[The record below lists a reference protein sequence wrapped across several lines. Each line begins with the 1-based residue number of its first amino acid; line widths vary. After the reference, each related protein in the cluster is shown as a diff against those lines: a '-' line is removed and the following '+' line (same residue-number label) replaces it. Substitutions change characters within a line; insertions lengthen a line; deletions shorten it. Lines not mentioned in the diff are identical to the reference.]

1 MKNTLSLIINAILGI
16 AVIVLFVLHFS
27 ASGGEREKSPEKPYR
42 AASDTVVPTGDITI
56 AYIQIDTLL
65 ENMLMYNDL
74 SEQLANRQ
82 SQLESNFTS
91 KYRNFEKDVNVFQEE
106 IQKQLITRREMQIKE
121 QELANRR
128 MELENERNNYLMQ
141 LQEEN
146 AVSQNKVISY
156 IMEYLKEFNSDGKYQ
171 YIFSYSFG
179 GGLLYAS
186 DYLDITNEVLL
197 GINKKYR
204 QENESE

>member
-16 AVIVLFVLHFS
+16 AVVVLFVLHFS
-27 ASGGEREKSPEKPYR
+27 GSDSEDVKSGKKPFKSESDSLKP
-42 AASDTVVPTGDITI
+42 AGDISI

-82 SQLESNFTS
+82 SQLESNFSS

-156 IMEYLKEFNSDGKYQ
+156 IMDYLKEFNSDGEYQ

-179 GGLLYAS
+179 GGVLYATE
-186 DYLDITNEVLL
+186 YLDITDEVLI
-197 GINKKYR
+197 GINQKYR
-204 QENESE
+204 EEKESE